1 MKYGGALPSQ
11 TIRQMTE
18 GGFIKDTNP
27 NNIRPGSLDLSLSS
41 EGYRALGVFRPSFG
55 ETVHH
60 ALNNGIK
67 ASKLGCDSILERGNT
82 YVFLLQESINSLPED
97 IYMYCNPKSSSGRID
112 VHVRLMVDGISRYDY
127 VPKGYSGP
135 LWLMVTPKTFPII
148 VKEGVSLNQA
158 RFFNQDTRFDE
169 LRLELN
175 FNQDG
180 GLIFNQSGE
189 VVNYKDIKHTDRD
202 GSVLLTLGLDFSVV
216 GFEAIETKIPLD
228 LSLKNHYDP
237 ECFFREVIP
246 RNNALV
252 LSSNSFYILS
262 TKESVRVPAKLACEM
277 RPMDERSGDLRSHYA
292 GFIDPGWGV
301 GVDNLSK
308 GRPLTLEVRSF
319 DSGIIIQHGQPI
331 AKVRYEKMVDIPES
345 HYDQMNPT
353 YGVQNGPKLGKYFK
367 EWK

>member
-1 MKYGGALPSQ
+1 MKYGGAMPSQ
-11 TIRQMTE
+11 IIKQMTE
-18 GGFIKDTNP
+18 SGFVKNANP

-55 ETVHH
+55 ETVYH

-67 ASKLGCDSILERGNT
+67 ATKLGCDSILERGNT
-82 YVFLLQESINSLPED
+82 YVFLLQESIDSLPED
-97 IYMYCNPKSSSGRID
+97 VYVYCNPKSSAGRID

-127 VPKGYSGP
+127 VPQGYNGP

-180 GLIFNQSGE
+180 GLVFSHTGE
-189 VVNYKDIKHTDRD
+189 AVYYKDIKHTDRD
-202 GSVLLTLGLDFSVV
+202 GSVLLTLGLDFPIV

-228 LSLKNHYDP
+228 LSLKSYYDP
-237 ECFFREVIP
+237 RYFFREVIP
-246 RNNALV
+246 QNNALV
-252 LSSNSFYILS
+252 LSSDSFYILS
-262 TKESVRVPAKLACEM
+262 TEEYVRVPAKLACEM

-301 GVDNLSK
+301 GADDLAK

-319 DSGIIIQHGQPI
+319 DSGIIVQHGQPI
-331 AKVRYEKMVDIPES
+331 AKIRFERMVGVPES